1 MIKQEQGTKKSV
13 QFPEEVEVK
22 TLKRQPEIT
31 DVEIDE
37 SKIDRLLLLLHEAN
51 PQSDAGD
58 PPELLD
64 LGEQVTARGPL
75 IDAALEKVDKRHAQL
90 TQLSADLVDALN
102 LCHTLMREP
111 VATSTYNT
119 LLKMPPHMS
128 MYQYPNQPPHMYNG
142 MPPPPP
148 QQQHQSSYNPAS
160 GMPPGP
166 YNTNMSG

>member
-1 MIKQEQGTKKSV
+1 MIKQEQGTKKS
-13 QFPEEVEVK
+13 
-22 TLKRQPEIT
+22 RQPEIT

-37 SKIDRLLLLLHEAN
+37 SKIDRLLHLLHEAN

-75 IDAALEKVDKRHAQL
+75 IDAALEKVDRRHAQL

-128 MYQYPNQPPHMYNG
+128 MYQYPNQPRHMYNG
-142 MPPPPP
+142 MPPQPP